1 MVLGNSLSRLAHRA
15 ASNCTPPSCR
25 NTLPSNH
32 YDSNRLVRRLRAPLH
47 DEQLALLA
55 ERTHPE
61 LQDCLSTAIELRG
74 SKERSTL
81 STIDVT
87 LLDRTTSIA
96 LLLSSKWIYLAS
108 SGTHLLRKAGLSGFS
123 IGTMA
128 AVLVLLPT
136 IRETWVNRM
145 LLLSDTPW
153 PRQVTLS
160 IAGFPNGV
168 RRVPRGVDVEILV
181 TAQSTGQIPKV
192 VELQYRGKE
201 DGQLTAWELAALQ
214 KKKGSCL
221 RIL

>member
-32 YDSNRLVRRLRAPLH
+32 YDCLNRLVRLRAPLH

-96 LLLSSKWIYLAS
+96 ASSIKQVDLSRLFRHSSSKKSWTQWFFYRNNGCGACPP
-108 SGTHLLRKAGLSGFS
+108 A
-123 IGTMA
+123 
-128 AVLVLLPT
+128 
-136 IRETWVNRM
+136 
-145 LLLSDTPW
+145 DY
-153 PRQVTLS
+153 PRNM
-160 IAGFPNGV
+160 GEPN
-168 RRVPRGVDVEILV
+168 
-181 TAQSTGQIPKV
+181 
-192 VELQYRGKE
+192 
-201 DGQLTAWELAALQ
+201 AL
-214 KKKGSCL
+214 
-221 RIL
+221 IE